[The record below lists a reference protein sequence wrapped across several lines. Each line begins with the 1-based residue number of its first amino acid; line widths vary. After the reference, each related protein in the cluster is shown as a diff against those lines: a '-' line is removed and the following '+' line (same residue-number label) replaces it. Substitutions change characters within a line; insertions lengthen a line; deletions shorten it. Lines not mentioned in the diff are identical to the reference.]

1 MPALGPLA
9 LAAGKFLGRGALI
22 GVGFGAG
29 KKLMGGGKEKDT
41 QQEANQSF
49 TDKVQERGKQAASA
63 GAAYAQAQQA
73 SQQRME
79 ERGQQMADKAK
90 AGSQIAT
97 GEAMDM
103 SWQMLKAWSFLPGFD
118 EFDKRSIIE
127 HAKKMKLQH
136 VSIHDLGHHD
146 KRFNE
151 RYKPNQEMPK
161 GAEKLAPRDLA
172 LAYMDLMLRRSPDL
186 IERGNQKS
194 KVGGKDEFGEP
205 HPDNFPGI
213 SFPLLQTDEPIRS
226 QVKTDKG
233 RMIEE
238 YHPVFAA
245 GHAHHEPSEHPKFAL
260 VTANDLPTQAGNR
273 NTLGVTHTINRY
285 SHEHF
290 PIVDQAA
297 SDAFY
302 QPEGVSTQAQNKR
315 VVAEEAQRRHEGD
328 FMQPVDVERMRQ
340 QGLGRSMT
348 EQQATQRVLGANPL
362 AVSHQNPLLAF
373 PQSKLRQEYQQYLAQ
388 QQAQEQKNEA
398 QAAVPRIQ
406 PAGNGFV
413 FFNGQLM
420 REEDVPVET
429 GEPMDI
435 AMQLLKMPLIP
446 YSLKEREG
454 GYTGQ
459 FQDPITDEIMPL
471 HLDGDIDEEYGISA
485 NIPERANTE
494 VTGSS
499 LFGSARATEDSA
511 TEPDYQRRGYMT
523 ALYDALA
530 AMLDKKHFST
540 LYPNSVQSEEGR
552 KFWGDK
558 ESWPVRDD
566 ILETGEPMDMAWR
579 MLKGELQLPHQI
591 TEALRGDLTTLD
603 RAHKMTDTNEGTLIE
618 NIHPDMENV
627 VKLLAEKHM
636 GDISPTMQRPVMPL
650 FHSPF
655 H

>member
-1 MPALGPLA
+1 MSRRVAVRNSGDTVEKFAFLAPLASAAMGTVGRAAATKVGQTALGQGA
-9 LAAGKFLGRGALI
+9 KSMAGKLAESKVGQMAGKVASKTKDVLGED
-22 GVGFGAG
+22 AG
-29 KKLMGGGKEKDT
+29 KKIGE
-41 QQEANQSF
+41 
-49 TDKVQERGKQAASA
+49 A
-63 GAAYAQAQQA
+63 GAAMAQMQQQKQQA
-73 SQQRME
+73 MQQQN
-79 ERGQQMADKAK
+79 QQMADKAK

-118 EFDKRSIIE
+118 EFDKHSIIQ

-151 RYKPNQEMPK
+151 RYKPDQEMPK
-161 GAEKLAPRDLA
+161 GAEKLTPRDLS
-172 LAYMDLMLRRSPDL
+172 LAYMDLMLRRNPEL

-194 KVGGKDEFGEP
+194 KVGGKDEFGNP

-233 RMIEE
+233 RMIEQ

-260 VTANDLPTQAGNR
+260 VTANDAATQAGNR
-273 NTLGVTHTINRY
+273 NTIGVTHTVNRY

-290 PIVDQAA
+290 PIVDDAA

-302 QPEGVSTQAQNKR
+302 NVMYE
-315 VVAEEAQRRHEGD
+315 
-328 FMQPVDVERMRQ
+328 
-340 QGLGRSMT
+340 
-348 EQQATQRVLGANPL
+348 
-362 AVSHQNPLLAF
+362 
-373 PQSKLRQEYQQYLAQ
+373 
-388 QQAQEQKNEA
+388 QEQKQKRKQGKDEYDFEEKEESP
-398 QAAVPRIQ
+398 QARNKRI
-406 PAGNGFV
+406 
-413 FFNGQLM
+413 
-420 REEDVPVET
+420 
-429 GEPMDI
+429 
-435 AMQLLKMPLIP
+435 
-446 YSLKEREG
+446 
-454 GYTGQ
+454 
-459 FQDPITDEIMPL
+459 ITDEINRRHFGDFLQPIDFERMKAGGLSPSITQRIAEQRVHGQNPMAVEADNPL
-471 HLDGDIDEEYGISA
+471 LIYPDGSPLARQYRSFQAKNPPADDGDDG
-485 NIPERANTE
+485 
-494 VTGSS
+494 GDGGGGGGGGG
-499 LFGSARATEDSA
+499 L
-511 TEPDYQRRGYMT
+511 
-523 ALYDALA
+523 
-530 AMLDKKHFST
+530 
-540 LYPNSVQSEEGR
+540 PNSTFLSHPSPPIHLGGGMYMWRGNYYGGLGQPPLPPEAEAM
-552 KFWGDK
+552 
-558 ESWPVRDD
+558 
-566 ILETGEPMDMAWR
+566 IQNGEPMDMAWR

-618 NIHPDMENV
+618 GIHPDMENV